1 MQWEMKRF
9 FRAGT
14 RGGGREWME
23 GEIPSG
29 WTLEKQDALK
39 VLEIGVKDSVTF
51 QDAHEEE

>member
-1 MQWEMKRF
+1 
-9 FRAGT
+9 
-14 RGGGREWME
+14 ME